1 MIFCSHYEGG
11 DCMSA
16 IKSVSRRARKRE
28 ARPADDCDDRDP
40 FSRQIKIDEIL
51 LLLDPKNRYITSTK

>member
-1 MIFCSHYEGG
+1 
-11 DCMSA
+11 MSA